1 MVILFPQIFFGSD
14 PTREKSHSKSHAVV
28 NGSPTVEQDNQTL
41 LLQIESLQAQ
51 LEEQTKLSR
60 EEIEGLLEDRR
71 VRSEEHSAATERDQ
85 DKIKSLTEKLHKTQD
100 LLYQSAKDFLE
111 LKYDLRAR
119 ERQWM
124 IDRDRLV
131 QEIEH
136 FRQQVDVSG
145 SSVLEATGVS
155 VEPQVIL
162 LSCIIC
168 LAHVGVCVSICMYVK
183 PYLLTTLALT
193 NIFSSLP

>member
-1 MVILFPQIFFGSD
+1 MRERNFTFLKLNYLRLD
-14 PTREKSHSKSHAVV
+14 PMPKQKSQSKSHRA
-28 NGSPTVEQDNQTL
+28 GDLSPSVEKDNQTL
-41 LLQIESLQAQ
+41 LLQIESMQAQ
-51 LEEQTKLSR
+51 LEEQTKLSK

-71 VRSEEHSAATERDQ
+71 VRAEEHNASTERDQ

-100 LLYQSAKDFLE
+100 LLYQSTKDFLE
-111 LKYDLRAR
+111 LKYDLRGR

-155 VEPQVIL
+155 VEPQVIFVIE
-162 LSCIIC
+162 SFT
-168 LAHVGVCVSICMYVK
+168 
-183 PYLLTTLALT
+183 LLTGL
-193 NIFSSLP
+193 

>member
-1 MVILFPQIFFGSD
+1 LFRLKCQYSSLD
-14 PTREKSHSKSHAVV
+14 RTQQKSHTAG
-28 NGSPTVEQDNQTL
+28 NASPSAEQDNQTL

-51 LEEQTKLSR
+51 IEEQTKLSR

-71 VRSEEHSAATERDQ
+71 VQSEEHNASTERDQ

-100 LLYQSAKDFLE
+100 LLYQSTKDFLE

-155 VEPQVIL
+155 VEPQVIPLSLIL
-162 LSCIIC
+162 L
-168 LAHVGVCVSICMYVK
+168 
-183 PYLLTTLALT
+183 
-193 NIFSSLP
+193 

>member
-1 MVILFPQIFFGSD
+1 MSSLKSSQCQSKFSCILIKDAAQQKQLG
-14 PTREKSHSKSHAVV
+14 KSHTAGNV
-28 NGSPTVEQDNQTL
+28 SPSAEQDNQTL

-71 VRSEEHSAATERDQ
+71 VRSDEHSASTERDQ
-85 DKIKSLTEKLHKTQD
+85 DKIKSLTEKLHKAQD
-100 LLYQSAKDFLE
+100 LLYQSTKDFLE

-155 VEPQVIL
+155 VEPQVL
-162 LSCIIC
+162 RPVL
-168 LAHVGVCVSICMYVK
+168 HDR
-183 PYLLTTLALT
+183 YLR
-193 NIFSSLP
+193 S